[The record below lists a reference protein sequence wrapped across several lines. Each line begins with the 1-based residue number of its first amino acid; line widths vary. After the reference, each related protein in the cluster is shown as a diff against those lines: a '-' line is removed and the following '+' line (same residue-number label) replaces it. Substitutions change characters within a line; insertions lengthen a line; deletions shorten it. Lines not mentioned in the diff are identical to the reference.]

1 MFLADGQDPNCHVS
15 IFAHA
20 FQAARL
26 LGGGLHLAL
35 SERVD
40 PGDRLSTMTS
50 PRRRSRS
57 GPRTGSILA
66 FSLALLFGLVAVA
79 RRLWVSVRV
88 GGVPDMWDIPLLEWM
103 EAHRN
108 ATATSIAWFF
118 TVAGD
123 TLCMS
128 ILALC
133 FIGLFSWRTR
143 SPWPAALIAVT
154 AAGSVALTVV
164 LKSTLGRA
172 RPPIDDALGTVPASY
187 SFPSGHTLNSVA
199 ILGIVGYIAFLLLR
213 SVIWRILALSTLA
226 LFVLGV
232 GWSRLYLGHHWLSD
246 VLGGLLIG
254 GCWVVVV
261 ILLHHFVLLRNRR
274 RFSWLRL

>member
-1 MFLADGQDPNCHVS
+1 
-15 IFAHA
+15 
-20 FQAARL
+20 
-26 LGGGLHLAL
+26 
-35 SERVD
+35 
-40 PGDRLSTMTS
+40 MTS
-50 PRRRSRS
+50 PRRPGKS
-57 GPRTGSILA
+57 GPRTGSILT
-66 FSLALLFGLVAVA
+66 FSLALLLGLLAVA

-88 GGVPDMWDIPLLEWM
+88 GGMPDAFDIPLLEWM
-103 EAHRN
+103 EAHRSAA
-108 ATATSIAWFF
+108 ATYIAWFF

-123 TLCMS
+123 TTAMT

-143 SPWPAALIAVT
+143 SPWPGALIAVT

-213 SVIWRILALSTLA
+213 SVLWRILVLFTLGS
-226 LFVLGV
+226 FVLSV

-254 GCWVVVV
+254 GSWVVVV